1 MSSLHNRGNNTGKG
15 AVHAFIWSTS
25 RSHDKVTAIRSLGEI
40 NIPSSSSVVKQA
52 CNFLF
57 MLLFLYWNF
66 QHCTRSNSFPPQ
78 NVFLTF
84 LWMHPGSVSNFS
96 TICFPNKSATG
107 FSYLLFPLKTLYS
120 STVVRSLYY
129 KKTWR
134 RMQSQNGGVRIRTNL
149 ILVWDFCFIS
159 AMFLYASVH
168 QRCFN

>member
-107 FSYLLFPLKTLYS
+107 FSYLLFPLKTLWSGVYTTKKHGGECKARMEES
-120 STVVRSLYY
+120 EYAPILY
-129 KKTWR
+129 
-134 RMQSQNGGVRIRTNL
+134 
-149 ILVWDFCFIS
+149 
-159 AMFLYASVH
+159 
-168 QRCFN
+168 